1 MLLLVNGHVQI
12 LPQQM
17 VKGNVWFKEAI
28 YTDDQCIWYFM
39 IRILNDL
46 HWKERVTWS
55 ATIWFVLW
63 DLIHECNKSRFPLFK
78 KHATKQDKHAQLTS
92 KGDVGAFLLFKC
104 VLPKLTF
111 KKTNYSRNL
120 TKNVSWWAYF
130 VYLQITPKCW
140 KFITCLTSQRTL
152 LFVQYS
158 LRYKPFLIIRR

>member
-1 MLLLVNGHVQI
+1 MNRNYRNWLQILYLKYCSSSFVQNHSTILFIFHLQNILIISQEICFLPLLFGPSIIEMLLLVNGHVQI

-63 DLIHECNKSRFPLFK
+63 DLIHECNRSRFPLFK
-78 KHATKQDKHAQLTS
+78 NMQQNKINMH
-92 KGDVGAFLLFKC
+92 
-104 VLPKLTF
+104 
-111 KKTNYSRNL
+111 N
-120 TKNVSWWAYF
+120 
-130 VYLQITPKCW
+130 
-140 KFITCLTSQRTL
+140 
-152 LFVQYS
+152 
-158 LRYKPFLIIRR
+158 